1 MKHHVTFGI
10 VLGAL
15 LVTLAGCKD
24 SPLGPS
30 KDSPA
35 GPPNKDS
42 PRLPFPEPLPNTA
55 GIYDRISGSFIPGS
69 SRYVLYGDGT
79 FSLQYVRPDWGFF
92 EYPGRYSR
100 SGSLFTFDFDGSNTA
115 GSWLADGILR
125 GDSLIVK
132 YNIVMQLAD
141 FEDGVYLRTIEAASK

>member
-1 MKHHVTFGI
+1 MKHGVTFG
-10 VLGAL
+10 VALGAL
-15 LVTLAGCKD
+15 LVTLAGCKS

-30 KDSPA
+30 KESPA
-35 GPPNKDS
+35 GPNKES
-42 PRLPFPEPLPNTA
+42 PLEPFPEPLPNPA
-55 GIYDRISGSFIPGS
+55 GIYDRISASFVPGS

-100 SGSLFTFDFDGSNTA
+100 ANSLLSFDFDGSGA
-115 GSWLADGILR
+115 MGSWLAEGILL

-132 YNIVMQLAD
+132 YNDVMIWSD
-141 FEDGVYLRTIEAASK
+141 FEDGVYLSRVPK